1 MLLTIDV
8 IIGFHVIYMISAWLS
23 IASHFFNFVSV
34 AFPSLTF
41 FYNNN
46 IVQMHINECGEESR
60 IIFQFKNRG
69 R

>member
-1 MLLTIDV
+1 MLLTINV

-41 FYNNN
+41 FYNDN
-46 IVQMHINECGEESR
+46 IVQMHIIECG
-60 IIFQFKNRG
+60 
-69 R
+69 